1 MSKKENILQAALELF
16 AKEGFHPTSTSKV
29 AKKAGVSEGLIFRH
43 FKNKTGLLEAIL
55 KEGEEK
61 AKLLFSDIIFESN
74 PQKIIEKTIDLGR
87 KFMASK
93 EISDFWKLQYK
104 IKWEVE
110 QYNETKMEPLELA
123 LINAFKKLGYE
134 SPKKEARFLLIHLD
148 GLATRYFL
156 QKDFNTEEAVQYLH
170 KKYKH

>member
-1 MSKKENILQAALELF
+1 MNKKETILQAALGLF
-16 AKEGFHPTSTSKV
+16 AKDGFNATSTRKV
-29 AKKAGVSEGLIFRH
+29 AMKAGVSEALIFRH
-43 FKNKTGLLEAIL
+43 FENKNGLLQAIL

-61 AKLLFSDIIFESN
+61 AKLLYADIVFE
-74 PQKIIEKTIDLGR
+74 PEPRKVIAKTIDLGR

-110 QYNETKMEPLELA
+110 HYDQTKMEPLELA
-123 LINAFKKLGYE
+123 LANAFAKLNYA
-134 SPKKEARFLLIHLD
+134 SPQQEAQFLLIHLD

-156 QKDFNTEEAVQYLH
+156 QKDFVPEKAIQFLH
-170 KKYKH
+170 QKYKQ